1 MLRIVQDD
9 LSGPEIAALLSE
21 HVQSMRDISPV
32 DSVHTL
38 SLEALRSPQITLW
51 TAWLGTE
58 LIACGALKEL
68 DERSGEIKSM
78 RTASAHRGRGYASEI
93 LQHIIAV
100 ARERQYRELYLE
112 TGSSPEF
119 GPAHALYCKA
129 GFDYCGPFADYK
141 EDPFS
146 RFMVQSL

>member
-38 SLEALRSPQITLW
+38 SL
-51 TAWLGTE
+51 
-58 LIACGALKEL
+58 EL

-119 GPAHALYCKA
+119 EPAHALYRKA

>member
-51 TAWLGTE
+51 TAWLGTD

-119 GPAHALYCKA
+119 EPAHALYRKA